1 MLHYTLNKQP
11 GIPLYDCLYRAIR
24 NDILRGRLKSGQR
37 LPSKRD
43 MAADNNLS
51 ITTVMNAYQQLL
63 MEGYLVSEEKKGYF
77 VADIQAM
84 PAAVVPRT
92 AEKQFYTEDNWF
104 ADFRSNNILYHHFP
118 FATWKKVLR
127 EILSE
132 YDIELVRW
140 ADPFG
145 LRVLREQIADY
156 LYRVRGISVSPE
168 CIVIGAGIEYLYAR
182 LITLFPPATI
192 YAVENPGYQKI
203 SRIYQA
209 YHLRWKSVAMDG
221 SGIYLSDLRTQD
233 AAIVHVSPEHHY
245 PLGTMMPMGR
255 RQELLSWAAEARER
269 YIIED
274 DFDCEFRYNSKPIP
288 ALKSMDSQGKVI
300 YMNTFSKTLSP
311 AVRVSY
317 MVLPEHL
324 AEQYIYSTHFYTN
337 TASSLEQYAV
347 ARFIEKGYFE
357 RHLNRVRKLYRQEG
371 ERLWSLLSE
380 SRDIPI
386 RKMSGVSSGTHLLI
400 ELDTEMT
407 DAEVKQKAADQ
418 GVYVACLSDYC
429 SKDSERYE
437 HTLILNYSE
446 LDDDTQRE
454 AIRRLGKVF
463 KKESAP
469 MK

>member
-1 MLHYTLNKQP
+1 MLHYTLTKQP
-11 GIPLYDCLYRAIR
+11 GMPLYEGLYKAIR
-24 NDILRGRLKSGQR
+24 NDILRGRLQAGRR

-43 MAADNNLS
+43 MAADNHLS
-51 ITTVMNAYQQLL
+51 ITTVLNAYQQLI

-77 VADIQAM
+77 VADIEAM
-84 PAAVVPRT
+84 PDMVRPG
-92 AEKQFYTEDNWF
+92 TERKPLYVEDVWF

-118 FATWKKVLR
+118 FAAWKKVLR

-132 YDIELVRW
+132 YDLELVKR
-140 ADPFG
+140 ANPFG
-145 LRVLREQIADY
+145 LRVLRTQIADY

-203 SRIYQA
+203 SQIYQA
-209 YHLRWKSVAMDG
+209 YHLRWKSVSMDA
-221 SGIYLSDLRTQD
+221 SGIYMDDLRTQD

-245 PLGTMMPMGR
+245 PLGIMMPMNR
-255 RQELLSWAAEARER
+255 RQELLAWAAESDER

-274 DFDCEFRYNSKPIP
+274 DFDCEFRYNSKPVP
-288 ALKSMDSQGKVI
+288 ALKSLDTQGKVI

-317 MVLPEHL
+317 MVLPDHL
-324 AEQYIYSTHFYTN
+324 MEQYIQKTHFYTN

-371 ERLWSLLSE
+371 EHLWRLLSE
-380 SRDIPI
+380 SRQIPI
-386 RKMSGVSSGTHLLI
+386 RKLSDASSGTHLLI
-400 ELDTEMT
+400 ELDTGLT
-407 DAEVKQKAADQ
+407 DAEVKRRAEER
-418 GVYVACLSDYC
+418 GIYVACLSDYC
-429 SKDSERYE
+429 SRNSDIYE

-446 LDDDTQRE
+446 LEENVQRE
-454 AIRRLGKVF
+454 AIRRLGLIFV
-463 KKESAP
+463 
-469 MK
+469 

>member
-1 MLHYTLNKQP
+1 MLLYDLEKQH
-11 GIPLYDCLYRAIR
+11 GRPLYEGLYEAIR
-24 NDILRGRLKSGQR
+24 NDILRGRLYAGQR

-43 MAADNNLS
+43 MAVDNNLS
-51 ITTVMNAYQQLL
+51 ITTVLNAYQQLL

-77 VADIQAM
+77 VADIEAM
-84 PAAVVPRT
+84 PAAAPRVE
-92 AEKQFYTEDNWF
+92 EKQLYTEDNWF
-104 ADFRSNNILYHHFP
+104 ADFRSNTILYYHFP

-132 YDIELVRW
+132 YDVELVRR
-140 ADPFG
+140 ANPFG
-145 LRVLREQIADY
+145 LRILREQIADY

-168 CIVIGAGIEYLYAR
+168 CIMIGAGIEYLYAR

-203 SRIYQA
+203 SQIYQA
-209 YHLRWKSVAMDG
+209 YHLRWKSVAMDE

-245 PLGTMMPMGR
+245 PLGTIMPMGR
-255 RQELLSWAAEARER
+255 RQELLAWAAEARER

-288 ALKSMDSQGKVI
+288 ALKSLDTQGKVI

-324 AEQYIYSTHFYTN
+324 AEQYIYNTHFYTN

-347 ARFIEKGYFE
+347 ARFIKKGYFE

-371 ERLWSLLSE
+371 ERLLKLLSE
-380 SRDIPI
+380 DTLIPI
-386 RKMSGVSSGTHLLI
+386 RKLSGGSSGTHLLI

-407 DAEVKQKAADQ
+407 DAEVKQKAAER

-429 SKDSERYE
+429 SKNSQLYE

-454 AIRRLGKVF
+454 AIRRLGTVF
-463 KKESAP
+463 MRRSGS
-469 MK
+469 

>member
-11 GIPLYDCLYRAIR
+11 GKPLYEELYKAIR
-24 NDILRGRLKSGQR
+24 NDILKGRLRSGQR

-51 ITTVMNAYQQLL
+51 ITTVLNAYQQLL

-77 VADIQAM
+77 VADLVAM
-84 PAAVVPRT
+84 PASEVLRT
-92 AEKQFYTEDNWF
+92 EGKPLYTEDNWF
-104 ADFRSNNILYHHFP
+104 ADFRSNNILYRHFP
-118 FATWKKVLR
+118 FAAWKKVLR
-127 EILSE
+127 EILSD
-132 YDIELVRW
+132 YDLELVKR
-140 ADPFG
+140 ANPFG

-182 LITLFPPATI
+182 LITLFPSSTI

-203 SRIYQA
+203 SQIYQA
-209 YHLRWKSVAMDG
+209 YHLRWKSIAMDE
-221 SGIYLSDLRTQD
+221 SGIYLSDLRAQD

-255 RQELLSWAAEARER
+255 RQELLAWAAEARER

-288 ALKSMDSQGKVI
+288 AMKSLDTREKVI

-324 AEQYIYSTHFYTN
+324 AEQYISNTHFYTN

-371 ERLWSLLSE
+371 ERLLKLLGE
-380 SRDIPI
+380 DTLIPI
-386 RKMSGVSSGTHLLI
+386 RKLSGGSSGTHLLI
-400 ELDTEMT
+400 ELDTDMT
-407 DAEVKQKAADQ
+407 DAEVKQKAAEQ
-418 GVYVACLSDYC
+418 GIYIACLSDYC
-429 SKDSERYE
+429 SKNSQLYE

-454 AIRRLGKVF
+454 AIRRLGTVF
-463 KKESAP
+463 MRRSGS
-469 MK
+469 